1 MDMLPASRAATPSPQ
16 RAVGEG
22 WFRAGPGVALER
34 LHQSGSA
41 KIRFCRTE
49 DNTREA
55 VLLNTAGGLAG
66 GDRFAWGVDLV
77 EGARCRVVTQACE
90 KVYRAASD
98 DPASVAV
105 RIDLA
110 AGASLEWLPQETILF
125 EGARLERRFDVRLAP
140 GARLLAT
147 EAVVLGRHAMGETA
161 IRARL
166 RDRWRVQWGERLIF
180 ADELRLDAGPS
191 TAGRPALLRD
201 AAAFALVLLIAEDA
215 EAVLDAVLQVLG
227 DNGGASAW
235 DGKLICR
242 IATADA
248 RDLRQTLMAVM
259 AALRGGA
266 LPPRLWT
273 V

>member
-1 MDMLPASRAATPSPQ
+1 
-16 RAVGEG
+16 
-22 WFRAGPGVALER
+22 VALER
-34 LHQSGSA
+34 LYQSGSA
-41 KIRFCRTE
+41 KVRFCTT
-49 DNTREA
+49 DDHTREA
-55 VLLNTAGGLAG
+55 VFINTAGGLTG
-66 GDRFAWGVDLV
+66 GDRFAWTVDLAP
-77 EGARCRVVTQACE
+77 GARCRVVTQACE
-90 KVYRAASD
+90 KVYRAAGD
-98 DPASVAV
+98 EAAAVEV
-105 RIDLA
+105 RIELA

-125 EGARLERRFDVRLAP
+125 EGARLARRFDVRLTP
-140 GARLLAT
+140 GARLLAA

-201 AAAFALVLLIAEDA
+201 ATAFAFVLLIADDA
-215 EAVLDAVLQVLG
+215 EAFLDVVRQQLG

-242 IATADA
+242 IAAADG
-248 RDLRQTLMAVM
+248 RDLRRTLMAVM

-266 LPPRLWT
+266 SPPRLWT